1 MAQSLKDFKGWEL
14 HFEETGGD
22 SAPATP
28 TRRTRRT
35 RGASLQISLS
45 RIGDEITIKAGDFVL
60 VQGNNGTILYLIKE
74 IEHGV
79 LRYLDVAA
87 YRFIKALEIDTLK
100 LEDSITKNEV
110 YITAYVESIKLCDI
124 VEKASVLSY
133 AEFKSEIVVDD
144 SNSFNTFFCRK
155 GCDISGNHFSDELDF
170 REFYKLFQTDKAH
183 FNEELK
189 RYTVK
194 AAYKGTP
201 NSSPSKQSLPKKP
214 KSSPKKSAVEPTSP
228 IAGIPS
234 DVSDDDS
241 AASEGFESESSE
253 AEQETID
260 DEQSPT
266 QPSKNAR
273 KRGRKPKDSSPKKQR
288 DKSREYMN
296 SVLLPLKKRLKL
308 KKDNAPNMQALSPS
322 KKVQNTPQLF
332 DTSTKAFQDVKEKL
346 HTSAKLASMPCR
358 EEEFASI
365 YLNLESAIQERS
377 GCCVYIS
384 GTPGVGKTA
393 TIREVI
399 SQLRELVTMNELSDF
414 DYIEINGLKLLNPNA
429 AYEQLWEFV
438 SGYKVSATNSAL
450 LLENYFSEPNER
462 KPLVVLMDEL
472 DQLATK
478 KQNVMYNFFNWP
490 TYQHSHL
497 IVIAVANT
505 MDLPERLL
513 SNKISSRLGLR
524 RIQFVGYTFDQ
535 LGTIIRHRLD
545 LLTKQNKRKV
555 VVDSDAVGYAS
566 RKVAS
571 VSGDARRALAICR
584 RAVEIAEE
592 EYLKNAPAT
601 ELNELEVA
609 EQTYRVQIDH
619 ISRAINETINSPVAQ
634 FLSSL
639 LFAAKLV
646 LRAVI
651 MRMQRSGAGEVSLGD
666 VIDEMRNLLVMLT
679 GKHKFDPIISD
690 NGGLVDF
697 FYGAET
703 TEPNEGFRKPT
714 NLRISH
720 FSYIISELTECG
732 VLTEQSTQSERHR
745 MISLNVSEDEV
756 KTALDRD
763 LEILAIK

>member
-14 HFEETGGD
+14 HFDDTGGD

-35 RGASLQISLS
+35 RGATLQISLT
-45 RIGDEITIKAGDFVL
+45 RIADEITIKAGDFVL
-60 VQGNNGTILYLIKE
+60 VQGSNDTMLYMIKD
-74 IEHGV
+74 IEHGM
-79 LRYLDVAA
+79 LRYVDLAA
-87 YRFIKALEIDTLK
+87 YRFLKVLEIDTLD
-100 LEDSITKNEV
+100 LQDSANEV
-110 YITAYVESIKLCDI
+110 FITAYLENIYLCDI
-124 VEKASVLSY
+124 VEKASVISY
-133 AEFKSEIVVDD
+133 AEFKNDMVVDD
-144 SNSFNTFFCRK
+144 SNSFNTFYCRK
-155 GCDISGNHFSDELDF
+155 GCDISGKHFSDELDF
-170 REFYKLFQTDKAH
+170 REFYKLFHTDKAY
-183 FNEELK
+183 FNEQLK

-194 AAYKGTP
+194 PAYKDTP
-201 NSSPSKQSLPKKP
+201 RSSPSKQSLPRKP
-214 KSSPKKSAVEPTSP
+214 NSSPKKSAHEASEYISA
-228 IAGIPS
+228 IAS
-234 DVSDDDS
+234 DLPDDDS
-241 AASEGFESESSE
+241 VASDGFESDGTSSE
-253 AEQETID
+253 SEQEIGD
-260 DEQSPT
+260 GEQSPT
-266 QPSKNAR
+266 QPAKNAR
-273 KRGRKPKDSSPKKQR
+273 KRGRKPKDSTPKKQR

-322 KKVQNTPQLF
+322 KKAQNTPQLF
-332 DTSTKAFQDVKEKL
+332 DTSTKAFKDVKEKL

-399 SQLRELVTMNELSDF
+399 AQLRELVTMNELSDF

-450 LLENYFSEPNER
+450 LLENYFSEPNDR

-472 DQLATK
+472 DQLATR

-555 VVDSDAVGYAS
+555 VVDTDAVGYAS

-592 EYLKNAPAT
+592 EYLKNAPAAD
-601 ELNELEVA
+601 LNELEVA
-609 EQTYRVQIDH
+609 EQTYKVQIDH

-639 LFAAKLV
+639 PFAAKLV
-646 LRAVI
+646 LRAVVL
-651 MRMQRSGAGEVSLGD
+651 RMQRSGAGEVSLGD

-679 GKHKFDPIISD
+679 GKHKFDPIISE

-703 TEPNEGFRKPT
+703 TEPKEGVRKPT
-714 NLRISH
+714 NLRIAH
-720 FSYIISELTECG
+720 FSYIVTELTECG
-732 VLTEQSTQSERHR
+732 VLTEQSTQSERYR

>member
-1 MAQSLKDFKGWEL
+1 M
-14 HFEETGGD
+14 
-22 SAPATP
+22 
-28 TRRTRRT
+28 
-35 RGASLQISLS
+35 
-45 RIGDEITIKAGDFVL
+45 
-60 VQGNNGTILYLIKE
+60 
-74 IEHGV
+74 
-79 LRYLDVAA
+79 
-87 YRFIKALEIDTLK
+87 
-100 LEDSITKNEV
+100 
-110 YITAYVESIKLCDI
+110 
-124 VEKASVLSY
+124 
-133 AEFKSEIVVDD
+133 
-144 SNSFNTFFCRK
+144 
-155 GCDISGNHFSDELDF
+155 
-170 REFYKLFQTDKAH
+170 
-183 FNEELK
+183 
-189 RYTVK
+189 
-194 AAYKGTP
+194 
-201 NSSPSKQSLPKKP
+201 
-214 KSSPKKSAVEPTSP
+214 
-228 IAGIPS
+228 
-234 DVSDDDS
+234 
-241 AASEGFESESSE
+241 
-253 AEQETID
+253 
-260 DEQSPT
+260 
-266 QPSKNAR
+266 
-273 KRGRKPKDSSPKKQR
+273 
-288 DKSREYMN
+288 
-296 SVLLPLKKRLKL
+296 
-308 KKDNAPNMQALSPS
+308 
-322 KKVQNTPQLF
+322 
-332 DTSTKAFQDVKEKL
+332 
-346 HTSAKLASMPCR
+346 
-358 EEEFASI
+358 
-365 YLNLESAIQERS
+365 
-377 GCCVYIS
+377 YIS